1 MATTAL
7 VVGAGA
13 AAAGA
18 AAQAGAFSGGKGGG
32 GIDIPGRTLQQRIF
46 GRETQRLL
54 DSQRDII
61 GNALMQGSLVEPEVF
76 RLLGF
81 EPQFA
86 PSPDVAPLIAERD
99 RLENNLNGI
108 LEQEANLKGQRGG
121 GVGAMKKRL
130 RKDRKRLRKELE
142 AANTELLQAQ
152 GQQNQLIGLSPREG
166 GALDPTGDP
175 NFSVA
180 FQLQNETLV
189 RALRG
194 EEPVDSTLRTAFEER
209 EQTLRE
215 RLRRQLGPDFE
226 TTTAGADALANF
238 DREKSEAFEQFNRSV
253 VGQFSQL
260 TESRAAAL
268 SNLTGQRIN
277 QLFSPSSASFQRA
290 QALGGV
296 AQDRI
301 ALQDQQLRER
311 EFRLSGAVSDANA
324 KLAAQQQA
332 DQRGA
337 ALGAGLSA
345 IGSGL
350 VGFGTTPGGGG
361 DPSALIRRNAEAAAA
376 GGFSPRSQSAI
387 AALSDPSFRGAF

>member
-18 AAQAGAFSGGKGGG
+18 AANAGAFSGGKGGG

-54 DSQRDII
+54 ETQRDII
-61 GNALMQGSLVEPEVF
+61 GNALAQGSFVEPEVF

-81 EPQFA
+81 EPEFA
-86 PSPDVAPLIAERD
+86 PSPELGPLMEERD
-99 RLENNLNGI
+99 RLQGNLNAI
-108 LEQEANLKGQRGG
+108 LEQEANLKGAK
-121 GVGAMKKRL
+121 GVGADKKRL

-142 AANTELLQAQ
+142 AANAELSQAQ
-152 GQQNQLIGLSPREG
+152 GQQNQLIGLKPREG

-175 NFSVA
+175 NFTIAS
-180 FQLQNETLV
+180 QLQNETLV

-194 EEPVDSTLRTAFEER
+194 EEPVDATLRTAFEER
-209 EQTLRE
+209 EDQLRE

-226 TTTAGADALANF
+226 TSTAGSDALANF
-238 DREKSEAFEQFNRSV
+238 DREKAEAFEQFNRSV

-268 SNLTGQRIN
+268 SGLRSDRIN
-277 QLFSPSSASFQRA
+277 QLFTPSTASFQRA
-290 QALGGV
+290 QALGG
-296 AQDRI
+296 ASRDRI
-301 ALQDQQLRER
+301 AVQDQQLRER
-311 EFRLSGAVSDANA
+311 EFRLSGAVSKANA
-324 KLAAQQQA
+324 DLAAQQAAAQQGQA
-332 DQRGA
+332 IGSG
-337 ALGAGLSA
+337 LGA

-350 VGFGTTPGGGG
+350 VGFGTTPG
-361 DPSALIRRNAEAAAA
+361 PA
-376 GGFSPRSQSAI
+376 GPAVTEGFDQRSQSAI
-387 AALSDPSFRGAF
+387 SALNDPSFTPGGRF